1 MKQHRWTLW
10 IRILSAAMAI
20 LMAVIF
26 LPLSAYAEEFSAR
39 EEETDIAA
47 LPQEDTE
54 PAAKAEPEEAATVL
68 YELTGQRDE
77 NTKIFRM
84 SDGTQVLTVYPEA
97 VHYAADGAWEPIDNT
112 LHLSDGVYQNTAGAV
127 AYSFSAQ
134 QALPQISAEYEG
146 YSLRFCA
153 LPSAADAEITPAQP
167 GEELQ
172 EAKGTEEGEKA
183 DALPPEAS
191 SAEAALDTA
200 APEESAAEPQPA
212 SAAQV
217 PAQAESADAKAQQ
230 SQTEAAAEET
240 APDVSDPDTAQQSP
254 EAAPEESAAEE
265 TPLSAEEQRE
275 QALLSERLS
284 VPCEIAVQNPSLSLS
299 EEALQGMSAQDAAKV
314 ALQSASMEY
323 IAQSGALEYR
333 YTLHGNTLKESIV
346 LPAFSERQSYAFSLF
361 AKGLRAVLSEEGEV
375 GFFNEAEE
383 KLFEIPAPYLLDAAG
398 QRSDAASYT
407 LEQTEEDAY
416 TLTVHIDTAWLA
428 MEERAYPVVIDPTL
442 YLTATA
448 ASASQIETVSYNRE
462 TEEKRINTD
471 SILVGACGN
480 GEYISR
486 VAFIEP
492 KALPAGARIVNA
504 KLILQPIAEYAAA
517 SYPEIYI
524 CVADAASDKTEWP
537 NSYLGEDALD
547 YQQISLPRQ
556 SNLSLDCT
564 PAAQAWSYG
573 SADRISLRVYAITAP
588 GGGPLAK
595 NENAFQS
602 FGGSADSWHAP
613 VLQLS
618 FRSTLGLEDY
628 YTYYS
633 EEVGRA
639 GTMHI
644 NDYSGALTVVHPL
657 AESADYS
664 LCYVYCTDT
673 PLEEKTFG
681 ATANWRGWKLNAQEC
696 ITEENSYLD
705 DNGKVIPY
713 FLYSDADGTAHYF
726 KKYNADIYRDEDGLG
741 LFLASDGAGNYLM
754 QDLQGNTKLFCGG
767 ILTKITDTNSNVTA
781 FCYNGNSYASGSGAW
796 YPSGKEPKLTS
807 VVQHNNGKTPYTVAT
822 LGYDG
827 DRLYTVTDRNG
838 FERVLVHETST
849 DQYVIVDPDGNG
861 SRYRYTGNGKVWSLY
876 DTDSGLGRK
885 LVYQGDTY
893 YPCEVDTFFVSYET
907 MQSRVFF
914 NREKVNITLI
924 RDSGKNLVPQ
934 DADDITQTMLFDNYG
949 RTVSVSASD
958 ANGILLGASG
968 ASYQKN
974 SGTSRKNNRLLTA
987 GTSGMVGQNLLR
999 EGGMEKSGA
1008 WSGGSISSAAHRSGY
1023 SSLYLCGNAS
1033 GTVQATQSYTVKE
1046 GYGGDF
1052 TLSAYVKT
1060 ENLSDAQD
1068 GGITVAM
1075 TVGGE
1080 TVRSVPLRRDTALAL
1095 QNGWTRLQCTVSA
1108 PAGASIVAQLC
1119 VEKTAADVYFDDV
1132 QLERGATASSYNYVF
1147 NGNFDYGTDGFETTW
1162 YSTAGPAEQHDGTL
1176 GSVYYAPETLDAL
1189 VRATQTIPINE
1200 PVDADSPC
1208 TYLFSAWGKA
1218 KTSVLNAQRTFQVT
1232 AEVVYADGTYEYHT
1246 VSFYSEIRDQWQFA
1260 CIPVVPKK
1268 SGTIASIKVH
1278 CSFYRNTGTGC
1289 FDDLALVREPCATY
1303 QYDANGQL
1311 TKLRQSETATKSY
1324 TYSGVDLTSASG
1336 GTQGDVSYTYDANHN
1351 VTSAVRDG
1359 LETQYTYDSAG
1370 RVVRS
1375 EVYPG
1380 HGFATKAT
1388 YTADGSRLAS
1398 STDTL
1403 YQTVNYTYTHSAAS
1417 SKVKEELPVSGS
1429 QYTTFMTYSSDN
1441 QGFLR
1446 QTYKNSVVSLE
1457 NSYCFGRVINVQRR
1471 GHTEGSNKNSNS
1483 LNLKQNYSFDYDYF
1497 GNPTTS
1503 KAGSYLLSSNAYS
1516 GYRTLASSTYGNG
1529 AVVGYEYDSLE
1540 RLVAKQI
1547 SDGTWKESY
1556 TYAADG
1562 SLAQTTITDKATG
1575 AVQKIVRYQY
1585 DSLGRLLLTEDCA
1598 ADGTVLSRREV
1609 QYNAKGQTAK
1619 EAYYDGSIT
1628 RQNAYTYDNGGKLTS
1643 LAMPNGDTTSYTY
1656 DYLNR
1661 LSAKRYGPGGGRIC
1675 DYYYYQA
1682 YENLMSPLV
1691 SDISYHQG
1699 NQGDRVTSFRYRY
1712 DNVGNIES
1720 AEQSD
1725 SVRGTIAKSTYRY
1738 DRFNQLIQEER
1749 DGKTWFYQYDTVGNL
1764 LWVRNYDYTGY
1775 ADYNEAASAASYQPE
1790 LLLGTDT
1797 YSYGNSEWQDLL
1809 TAFNGRSITYDA
1821 IGNPLTYYNGT
1832 DYTMTWE
1839 QGRRL
1844 SALHTGEKTVG
1855 YRYDSEGK
1863 RTGKTVGTGQTE
1875 YIYAGGQ
1882 LVSILGTNPDY
1893 RIDLIYDESGVQSC
1907 IYTAGT
1913 AAPVTYYLI
1922 KNAQGDVMQLRDEA
1936 DTIVANYAYDAFGRL
1951 LSVTDI
1957 DGKAISD
1964 QTSFA
1969 HRNPLR
1975 YRGYLYDSETGF
1987 YYLSSRYYDPKIR
2000 RFINADSQLNLRDGV
2015 LGFNVFAYCLNN
2027 PPAYADENG
2036 TIPTPKYDTFVDNN
2050 TGEQVHI
2057 GRYHTLRYQLKG
2069 QGYEIHHI
2077 VEKRF
2082 LDIYPKLKTFYPSSN
2097 DIPCVALRHEAH
2109 ANVTANFRKFYGY
2122 GVRDSSKTFVDFK
2135 TFIRTEYGGK
2145 NDYLLPLLDFLY

>member
-1 MKQHRWTLW
+1 MQQHRGTLW
-10 IRILSAAMAI
+10 IRILSTAMAI

-39 EEETDIAA
+39 EEETDTAA
-47 LPQEDTE
+47 LPLEDTE
-54 PAAKAEPEEAATVL
+54 SAAEAEEAATVL

-97 VHYAADGAWEPIDNT
+97 VHYAADGTWEPIDNT
-112 LHLSDGVYQNTAGAV
+112 LYLSDGVYQNTAGAV

-172 EAKGTEEGEKA
+172 ETKGPEEGEKA
-183 DALPPEAS
+183 GALPPEVS
-191 SAEAALDTA
+191 SAEPAAGSA
-200 APEESAAEPQPA
+200 APEESAAEPQPT
-212 SAAQV
+212 SAAQA
-217 PAQAESADAKAQQ
+217 PAQTESADTKAEQA
-230 SQTEAAAEET
+230 QTEAAAEDT
-240 APDVSDPDTAQQSP
+240 APDVSAPDAAQHSP
-254 EAAPEESAAEE
+254 KAAPESDAEE
-265 TPLSAEEQRE
+265 TPLSAEKQRE

-284 VPCEIAVQNPSLSLS
+284 VPCEIAVQNPSLSFS

-361 AKGLRAVLSEEGEV
+361 AKGLRAVLSEEGTV
-375 GFFNEAEE
+375 CFFNEAEE

-602 FGGSADSWHAP
+602 FGGSADSWYAP

-644 NDYSGALTVVHPL
+644 NEYSGALTVVRPL
-657 AESADYS
+657 AESSDYS

-673 PLEEKTFG
+673 PPEEKMFG
-681 ATANWRGWKLNAQEC
+681 ATANWPGWKLNAQEC

-713 FLYSDADGTAHYF
+713 FLHSDADGTAHYF
-726 KKYNADIYRDEDGLG
+726 AEYENGIYRDEDGLG

-796 YPSGKEPKLTS
+796 YPSGNEPKLTS

-838 FERVLVHETST
+838 FERVLVHESGT

-861 SRYRYTGNGKVWSLY
+861 SRYRYNAENELWFLY
-876 DTDSGLGRK
+876 DTDSGLGRE
-885 LVYQGDTY
+885 LTY
-893 YPCEVDTFFVSYET
+893 EAQKPKDLYTFFTYLSTLSDRSTRQAHVI
-907 MQSRVFF
+907 F
-914 NREKVNITLI
+914 NFSNLYKTEISDCGKDLA
-924 RDSGKNLVPQ
+924 SGT
-934 DADDITQTMLFDNYG
+934 ADDTRQTLLFDNYG
-949 RTVSVSASD
+949 RTVSVSLTD

-1008 WSGGSISSAAHRSGY
+1008 WNGGSISSAAHHSGY

-1108 PAGASIVAQLC
+1108 PAGARIVAQLC

-1147 NGNFDYGTDGFETTW
+1147 NDNFDYGTEGYSMTVLPMADETV
-1162 YSTAGPAEQHDGTL
+1162 QHDGTGGKAYL
-1176 GSVYYAPETLDAL
+1176 APPMLDAM
-1189 VRATQTIPINE
+1189 P
-1200 PVDADSPC
+1200 
-1208 TYLFSAWGKA
+1208 
-1218 KTSVLNAQRTFQVT
+1218 
-1232 AEVVYADGTYEYHT
+1232 
-1246 VSFYSEIRDQWQFA
+1246 
-1260 CIPVVPKK
+1260 
-1268 SGTIASIKVH
+1268 
-1278 CSFYRNTGTGC
+1278 
-1289 FDDLALVREPCATY
+1289 LA
-1303 QYDANGQL
+1303 
-1311 TKLRQSETATKSY
+1311 
-1324 TYSGVDLTSASG
+1324 
-1336 GTQGDVSYTYDANHN
+1336 
-1351 VTSAVRDG
+1351 
-1359 LETQYTYDSAG
+1359 
-1370 RVVRS
+1370 
-1375 EVYPG
+1375 
-1380 HGFATKAT
+1380 
-1388 YTADGSRLAS
+1388 
-1398 STDTL
+1398 
-1403 YQTVNYTYTHSAAS
+1403 
-1417 SKVKEELPVSGS
+1417 
-1429 QYTTFMTYSSDN
+1429 
-1441 QGFLR
+1441 
-1446 QTYKNSVVSLE
+1446 
-1457 NSYCFGRVINVQRR
+1457 
-1471 GHTEGSNKNSNS
+1471 
-1483 LNLKQNYSFDYDYF
+1483 
-1497 GNPTTS
+1497 
-1503 KAGSYLLSSNAYS
+1503 
-1516 GYRTLASSTYGNG
+1516 
-1529 AVVGYEYDSLE
+1529 
-1540 RLVAKQI
+1540 
-1547 SDGTWKESY
+1547 
-1556 TYAADG
+1556 
-1562 SLAQTTITDKATG
+1562 
-1575 AVQKIVRYQY
+1575 
-1585 DSLGRLLLTEDCA
+1585 
-1598 ADGTVLSRREV
+1598 
-1609 QYNAKGQTAK
+1609 
-1619 EAYYDGSIT
+1619 
-1628 RQNAYTYDNGGKLTS
+1628 
-1643 LAMPNGDTTSYTY
+1643 
-1656 DYLNR
+1656 
-1661 LSAKRYGPGGGRIC
+1661 
-1675 DYYYYQA
+1675 
-1682 YENLMSPLV
+1682 
-1691 SDISYHQG
+1691 
-1699 NQGDRVTSFRYRY
+1699 
-1712 DNVGNIES
+1712 
-1720 AEQSD
+1720 
-1725 SVRGTIAKSTYRY
+1725 
-1738 DRFNQLIQEER
+1738 
-1749 DGKTWFYQYDTVGNL
+1749 
-1764 LWVRNYDYTGY
+1764 
-1775 ADYNEAASAASYQPE
+1775 
-1790 LLLGTDT
+1790 
-1797 YSYGNSEWQDLL
+1797 
-1809 TAFNGRSITYDA
+1809 
-1821 IGNPLTYYNGT
+1821 
-1832 DYTMTWE
+1832 
-1839 QGRRL
+1839 
-1844 SALHTGEKTVG
+1844 
-1855 YRYDSEGK
+1855 
-1863 RTGKTVGTGQTE
+1863 
-1875 YIYAGGQ
+1875 
-1882 LVSILGTNPDY
+1882 
-1893 RIDLIYDESGVQSC
+1893 
-1907 IYTAGT
+1907 
-1913 AAPVTYYLI
+1913 
-1922 KNAQGDVMQLRDEA
+1922 
-1936 DTIVANYAYDAFGRL
+1936 
-1951 LSVTDI
+1951 
-1957 DGKAISD
+1957 
-1964 QTSFA
+1964 
-1969 HRNPLR
+1969 
-1975 YRGYLYDSETGF
+1975 
-1987 YYLSSRYYDPKIR
+1987 
-2000 RFINADSQLNLRDGV
+2000 
-2015 LGFNVFAYCLNN
+2015 
-2027 PPAYADENG
+2027 
-2036 TIPTPKYDTFVDNN
+2036 
-2050 TGEQVHI
+2050 
-2057 GRYHTLRYQLKG
+2057 
-2069 QGYEIHHI
+2069 
-2077 VEKRF
+2077 
-2082 LDIYPKLKTFYPSSN
+2082 
-2097 DIPCVALRHEAH
+2097 
-2109 ANVTANFRKFYGY
+2109 
-2122 GVRDSSKTFVDFK
+2122 
-2135 TFIRTEYGGK
+2135 
-2145 NDYLLPLLDFLY
+2145 